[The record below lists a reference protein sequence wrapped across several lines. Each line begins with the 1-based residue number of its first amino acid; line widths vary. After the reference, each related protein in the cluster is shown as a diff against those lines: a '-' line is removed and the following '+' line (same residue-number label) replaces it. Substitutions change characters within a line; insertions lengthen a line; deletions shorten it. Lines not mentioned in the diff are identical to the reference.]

1 MAFNSLQYI
10 AFLIVVVA
18 ITRQL
23 QVRVRNIF
31 LLLISYLFYASWD
44 WRFLSLIA
52 ISTVL
57 GYTSGLA
64 MGRETNERR
73 RQQILIS
80 RVALN
85 LVFLGI
91 FKYLGFFVESANG
104 LLEAIGLS
112 GTSSVPNIILP
123 VAISYYT
130 FEEISYAMDVYRRR
144 VEPTRNVVDYAL
156 FVAFFPKLVAG
167 PILRPEQLLPQL
179 RAATPKL
186 TSDTLFTSIGLIL
199 FGLVKKVVIADQ
211 MVPIVS
217 RAFDDPGSASAMTL
231 LLGALAFSF
240 QIYGDFSGYSDIARG
255 SSRLLG
261 IELPRNF
268 EQPYLST
275 NVTEFWRTWHIS
287 LSTWLRDYLY
297 VPLGGN
303 RGTPRRTMINLF
315 IVMMLGGLWH
325 GAAWTFVAWG
335 ALHGIYLAVERAL
348 GVKPRPLQNPRGFGD
363 YVRIL
368 GCFAIVSLTW
378 IFFRARTFAQ
388 AIDYFEGIFTF
399 RSGGFEQGALMLVVF
414 AALLVAVSDLLMR
427 RFEDGGARLFFQRPV
442 TFGAIVGVSLLLIVA
457 ASGARPEPFI
467 YFQF

>member
-1 MAFNSLQYI
+1 MAFNSVQYI
-10 AFLIVVVA
+10 IFLIVIVVV
-18 ITRQL
+18 TRRL
-23 QVRVRNIF
+23 QVRARNMF
-31 LLLISYLFYASWD
+31 LLLVSYGFYATWD

-57 GYTSGLA
+57 GYTSGIA
-64 MGRETNERR
+64 MGRTTDERR
-73 RQQILIS
+73 RKSILIS
-80 RVALN
+80 RVAMN

-104 LLEAIGLS
+104 LLESIGLS
-112 GTSSVPNIILP
+112 GTTSVPNIILP

-130 FEEISYAMDVYRRR
+130 FEEIAYAMDVFRRR

-167 PILRPEQLLPQL
+167 PILRPDQLLPQL
-179 RAATPKL
+179 RMATPKF
-186 TSDTLFTSIGLIL
+186 TVDSVFTSFGLIL

-217 RAFDDPGSASAMTL
+217 EAFDSPGSASALTL

-275 NVTEFWRTWHIS
+275 SITEFWRTWHIS

-303 RGTPRRTMINLF
+303 RRSPRRTMINLF
-315 IVMMLGGLWH
+315 LVMMLGGLWH

-335 ALHGIYLAVERAL
+335 ALHGVYLGIERAF
-348 GVKPRPLQNPRGFGD
+348 GVTPRPLQMPRGIVEFGK
-363 YVRIL
+363 IIA
-368 GCFAIVSLTW
+368 CFGIVSLTW
-378 IFFRARTFAQ
+378 IFFRARSFAQ
-388 AIDYFEGIFTF
+388 AIDYF
-399 RSGGFEQGALMLVVF
+399 QGLVTMRPGSYDRGSVMLV
-414 AALLVAVSDLLMR
+414 LLAGVIVATSDLLLR
-427 RFEDGGARLFFQRPV
+427 RFEDGGASVFLRRPIV
-442 TFGAIVGVSLLLIVA
+442 FGAAAGAALMLIMA
-457 ASGARPEPFI
+457 SSGARPEPFI